1 MVRVPAY
8 TLSCMI
14 NRISGLL
21 FGEGVLL
28 VLQPK
33 PAQNWAQ
40 NTETGDDVRMKAIV
54 GMMAILFSALA
65 AQAQTGWQ
73 QKVIEELP
81 LMGHRNWIVIVD
93 SAYPLQSSAG
103 VETVETGADQL
114 VVLDDVLNV
123 IRQSR
128 HVRALAH
135 LDAELPFVPEGE
147 APGVDRY
154 REQLK
159 SRLSGIPSDSS
170 LHQNLIDQLNETGK
184 TFHVLILK
192 TTMTIPYTSVFLQL
206 DCKYWSAESEAKIR
220 ARMKASGPG
229 TSPAH

>member
-1 MVRVPAY
+1 
-8 TLSCMI
+8 
-14 NRISGLL
+14 
-21 FGEGVLL
+21 
-28 VLQPK
+28 
-33 PAQNWAQ
+33 
-40 NTETGDDVRMKAIV
+40 MKAMV
-54 GMMAILFSALA
+54 GMMVILFSTLA
-65 AQAQTGWQ
+65 VQAQTGWQ

-114 VVLDDVLNV
+114 VVLDDVLNA

-135 LDAELPFVPEGE
+135 LDAELPFVPESE

-159 SRLSGIPSDSS
+159 SRLSGIPTDSS
-170 LHQNLIDQLNETGK
+170 LHQNLIDHLNETGK

-229 TSPAH
+229 TNSTH